1 MKTKAMRVLAM
12 LLAIVMIA
20 TGSCVSAFA
29 IKHGSY
35 NIPEGVDE
43 NGKQYFT
50 LEQAGTWLMN
60 LLDNLLSTSVNN
72 GMDKNEDIE
81 VIGITIVKLPLHF
94 SSVDSAL
101 DSIDEIWNQGL
112 IQTIVTSSLLSG
124 LAGDLQ
130 ELKADALSSSNRV
143 KRGDGS
149 KYDYEILFVVLKFLY
164 DNAEVLASI
173 IDGSFD
179 WGVLNS
185 NIVSIFEL
193 VDALEIID
201 TSKGG
206 IAKYLANLAYTA
218 IEDLCEKEEGASGS
232 GTTATTYDPDGTN
245 VMGAVEDIITWGL
258 GQIEISGLTLELT
271 AEERATLNIDRTSL
285 YDLFDSVIG
294 IAINHLAVPLLK
306 GVLLDACDIEV
317 SDAFPNG
324 NPEEVNNET
333 LVMIVGIFN
342 QFFAEGADTTPHLFA
357 FNTPGEQ
364 IEDLLK
370 WFFLGNTFE
379 YYANGSMIRTQEDWD
394 AADPSEITTVNTATP
409 VPGMNQYIQLQ
420 GGIGLKDDLIAL
432 LNLAVRLAI
441 PLVYGLD
448 FDYLPERYLPNYSP
462 DGSNPLDIP
471 KGEEGYVTLNTCYA
485 WLLNLLLSTT
495 IDGYYVNHGVQNMSE
510 VGAYALA
517 CICQRFCPQYDYM
530 DRLDANYEDNG
541 YEALDFIDTLTIEG
555 QYLSGSTWVSETSSY
570 TVPMAALDMGITI
583 GVFFLDGLCT
593 ADFSRVGEPFVT
605 PTATRLNQFL
615 KTLADWAIDKY
626 LPMFNDVYQIKTKYN
641 TDASVWKEVDE
652 VLFGLIPSSW
662 LPGTIT
668 DHTTDASEGY
678 TTTTATLPLKTF
690 GDILFNW
697 ILGSVMDVD
706 LQQLFGI
713 FNRNTSA
720 NAELAQPVLTIL
732 LRVIDRVFYI
742 VLGKRALLPND
753 QCARNAYTTPTSITS
768 LAYNTT
774 NGANPSLINNYNLGK
789 LIEYLA
795 KALGGY
801 YNGNEMTKH
810 AYTRVSGFD
819 QTLVSY
825 PIVATILPLIIGL
838 DATKQYTSNLSQGEI
853 SVDEL
858 QNYLDMVNIE
868 NEMPVPYVKVN
879 ADSNTTGT
887 FYTVEV
893 SNAGGNYSY
902 NATAVTLPE
911 DYTPGVTYYTVG
923 YEKASVDE
931 FTVSGAS
938 GDVVHEYYT
947 KTESIATATLPGD
960 YRAGV
965 TYLNPAEFVVASPV
979 TTNSKGEVTSI
990 ANGIYYTA
998 QNESSRVTL
1007 PDDFVAGTTYYTHP
1021 GASVTSATEGSF
1033 LYKTST
1039 YTPVTLSGTAAIH
1052 STTLTKY
1059 NKYTDYYRK
1068 AITYIPFNMTDG
1080 WNGLDGQQGRVAMA
1094 KFNPSEN
1101 GTIAYTSS
1109 ISSWTGNFYLF
1120 RYDEDFA
1127 HNLYQY
1133 RQYSSYLEDGYDTI
1147 SEYKSF
1153 VRSIGDATAEWKAYL
1168 SGATSEIPDCMYPY
1182 YIPTSNT
1189 TVDYP
1194 CAACSQ
1200 IFGLLKNTSTAGV
1213 NSLQAVVGAIE
1224 YYGSANN
1231 AFIVEGSTT
1240 NTRVSGQHNALLPL
1254 TLLPNHTGAGTTD
1267 LEVAIYTGW
1276 QDYLEQ
1282 IVKVSNDLNNYY
1294 DGINTYAQALENGR
1308 LGFNELSTRQLEWA
1322 MELVQDVI
1330 DAGAAN
1336 SGYTA
1341 KSWANLHTAYK
1352 FASAV
1357 VYQAKTLKDA
1367 DYPATQNM
1375 ITLAKNNLIE
1385 AFYALIIA
1393 GEKADLTQL
1402 RAAVEEAN
1410 LLLAA
1415 EDALSESE
1423 KEYTAASLEALRTWV
1438 EQGASTLSS
1447 SPEEDEQDDVN
1458 LLTNTIKQFSNSL
1471 EFRRPS
1477 TITPVSGSGA
1487 ETENTRIDSNVQFGF
1502 IYGLA
1507 EVTGLTEGNLSSLF
1521 TFDGVSRT
1529 EYKQVGTYGP
1539 GTGAKIKCYRGN
1551 QQVFEYEAIL
1561 YGDLNGDARIDGT
1574 DKTYIMAIALG
1585 LKNVDTSEGEKYRI
1599 AGDLNGDASV
1609 SLDDAVAIDNVVN
1622 YTQTVDQ
1629 TPGIEGSRMVNR

>member
-1 MKTKAMRVLAM
+1 MKSKAMRVLAM

-29 IKHGSY
+29 IKHGNY
-35 NIPEGVDE
+35 NVPEGVDE

-50 LEQAGTWLMN
+50 VEQAGTWLMN
-60 LLDNLLSTSVNN
+60 LLDNLLATSMNN
-72 GMDKNEDIE
+72 GMNKTQDI
-81 VIGITIVKLPLHF
+81 IGSISFPLNF
-94 SSVDSAL
+94 NSVDNAI
-101 DSIDEIWNQGL
+101 DSIDSIWNMGL
-112 IQTIVTSSLLSG
+112 IQAALRIDLLG
-124 LAGDLQ
+124 LLGDLGD
-130 ELKADALSSSNRV
+130 LKADAISSS
-143 KRGDGS
+143 KRIKRTDATHW
-149 KYDYEILFVVLKFLY
+149 DYEALYPVLEFLY
-164 DNAEVLASI
+164 DNAVVLGKI
-173 IDGSFD
+173 VKGTFEF
-179 WGVLNS
+179 GVLES
-185 NIVSIFEL
+185 TVYEAVE
-193 VDALEIID
+193 VDGAQILNPD
-201 TSKGG
+201 SGG
-206 IAKYLANLAYTA
+206 IARFLANLAYTA
-218 IEDLCEKEEGASGS
+218 LEGLCEKEEGASGS
-232 GTTATTYDPDGTN
+232 GTTATTYDPAGTD
-245 VMGAVEDIITWGL
+245 VMGAIEDIITWAL
-258 GQIEISGLTLELT
+258 GQININGMTLDLT

-324 NPEEVNNET
+324 NPEEVNNDT

-370 WFFLGNTFE
+370 WFFLGNTYE

-495 IDGYYVNHGVQNMSE
+495 IDGYYVNPGVQNMSE

-541 YEALDFIDTLTIEG
+541 YQAMDFIGTLTIDG
-555 QYLSGSTWVSETSSY
+555 QYKSGSTWVTDHHSY

-615 KTLADWAIDKY
+615 KTLADWAVDKY

-652 VLFGLIPSSW
+652 VLFGLIPSNW
-662 LPGTIT
+662 LPETLV
-668 DHTTDASEGY
+668 DHTTDATEGH
-678 TTTTATLPLKTF
+678 TTTNPSLTLRTF

-713 FNRNTSA
+713 FNRNTS
-720 NAELAQPVLTIL
+720 NDAELAKPVLTIL
-732 LRVIDRVFYI
+732 LNVIDRVFYI
-742 VLGKRALLPND
+742 VLGKRAILPSN
-753 QCARNAYTTPTSITS
+753 QCSRNAYATATTINSV
-768 LAYNTT
+768 AY
-774 NGANPSLINNYNLGK
+774 GDANSLINNEQLGN
-789 LIEYLA
+789 LIEWLV
-795 KALGGY
+795 KAIGGTY
-801 YNGNEMTKH
+801 TGSEITQH
-810 AYTRVSGFD
+810 AYKQVGGFD
-819 QTLVSY
+819 STLVAK
-825 PIVATILPLIIGL
+825 PILETVLPLIMGL
-838 DATKQYTSNLSQGEI
+838 DTAKQYTSNLSQGEI

-879 ADSNTTGT
+879 VNADTTGS

-893 SNAGGNYSY
+893 SNAGGNYTY
-902 NATAVTLPE
+902 EATAVTLPA

-938 GDVVHEYYT
+938 GDVLHEYYT

-965 TYLNPAEFVVASPV
+965 TYLNPAEFVEVSPA

-1007 PDDFVAGTTYYTHP
+1007 PDDFVAGTTYYAHT
-1021 GASVTSATEGSF
+1021 GASVTSATEGNF

-1068 AITYIPFNMTDG
+1068 AITYVPFNMTDG

-1101 GTIAYTSS
+1101 GTIGYTSS

-1133 RQYSSYLEDGYDTI
+1133 RQYSSYLEDGYDAI

-1153 VRSIGDATAEWKAYL
+1153 VRSIGEATAEWKAYL
-1168 SGATSEIPDCMYPY
+1168 SGATSDIPDCMYPY
-1182 YIPTSNT
+1182 YIPTNNT
-1189 TVDYP
+1189 SAVYP
-1194 CAACSQ
+1194 CSACSQ
-1200 IFGLLKNTSTAGV
+1200 IMGLLKDTSTAGV

-1224 YYGSANN
+1224 YYGSADN

-1240 NTRVSGQHNALLPL
+1240 NGRVSGQHNALLPL
-1254 TLLPNHTGAGTTD
+1254 TLLPQNSGAGTTD

-1282 IVKVSNDLNNYY
+1282 LVKVSNDLNNYY
-1294 DGINTYAQALENGR
+1294 DGINTYAQALEDGR

-1330 DAGAAN
+1330 DAGSEN

-1341 KSWANLHTAYK
+1341 KSWNNLYNAYRY
-1352 FASAV
+1352 ADAV
-1357 VYQAKTLKDA
+1357 KYQAKTLKDA

-1402 RAAVEEAN
+1402 RAAVEEAR
-1410 LLLAA
+1410 LIIAA
-1415 EDALSESE
+1415 EDDLSESE
-1423 KEYTAASLEALRTWV
+1423 KEYTVASLEALRTWV

-1447 SPEEDEQDDVN
+1447 SPEGDEQDDVN

-1487 ETENTRIDSNVQFGF
+1487 ETENTKIDANVQFGF

-1585 LKNVDTSEGEKYRI
+1585 LKNVDSSEGEKYRI